1 MLCCLLFAVSL
12 AMPIMTWR
20 LSPDE
25 IGNGNGKKSKH
36 DCSVANLSIVVRDP
50 PPDVNLPFVLSVCE
64 LFKKGR
70 IDVDISCQQS
80 RNFSSRL
87 PSCGGGR
94 DVSHLRFRFLYVP
107 AADESYDDEVVYNF
121 ARICDV
127 SQSCLKPTSGASS
140 STGRWLFTYVTD
152 PGYVVRQDDLP
163 KLTLDM
169 PVCDNATTSV
179 GNCGAS

>member
-1 MLCCLLFAVSL
+1 M
-12 AMPIMTWR
+12 
-20 LSPDE
+20 E
-25 IGNGNGKKSKH
+25 KKSKH

-70 IDVDISCQQS
+70 IDVDIPCQQS

-140 STGRWLFTYVTD
+140 SSGRWLFTYVTD
-152 PGYVVRQDDLP
+152 PGYVRKAGRPTETHSRNACLRQRDDICRQLWRI
-163 KLTLDM
+163 LTTRM
-169 PVCDNATTSV
+169 KTIES
-179 GNCGAS
+179 

>member
-50 PPDVNLPFVLSVCE
+50 TPEVNLPFVLSVCE
-64 LFKKGR
+64 LFKKER

-140 STGRWLFTYVTD
+140 SSGRWLFTYVTD
-152 PGYVVRQDDLP
+152 PGYVVRRDDLP
-163 KLTLDM
+163 RLTLDM

-179 GNCGAS
+179 GNYCAS